1 MHPFPSA
8 DALQFLIGDSIA
20 QVWLDPYSLQFRFES
35 SRHLFVGHRIEHAE
49 PDGTV
54 WTYDC
59 QDTERGPL
67 VLQRLL
73 YCPIVTVEREDLRLT
88 LRMKDGQ
95 SLTVLSD
102 LGPYE
107 AGYIDAPE
115 IGLTAF

>member
-8 DALQFLIGDSIA
+8 DALQFFIGDSIA
-20 QVWLDPYSLQFRFES
+20 QVWLDPYSLQFSFES
-35 SRHLFVGHRIEHAE
+35 SRHLFVENRIEHAE
-49 PDGTV
+49 PDGTL

-59 QDTERGPL
+59 QEMERGPL

-73 YCPIVTVEREDLRLT
+73 YRPIVAVEREDLRLT
-88 LRMKDGQ
+88 LRIDDGS

-115 IGLTAF
+115 IGFTVS